1 MSKHVLSLLVED
13 KPGLLT
19 RVAGLFA
26 RRGFNI
32 ESLAVGHSEIDG
44 LSRSQF
50 ERAVA
55 KGNLPFLAKLQRRGH
70 FTLESFYSGMPST
83 TPAVQA
89 ELFYGVRAAVPGF
102 QFLHRASGQV
112 MRMYEADSSA
122 EIEAGLRKRGE
133 DPRAVILGNVDH
145 GERRGAARLGIGLP
159 RSGEFVLAAHVLPCR
174 IECRPRIGRAGRLE
188 HVRLFGL
195 RFRQFEVHSV

>member
-1 MSKHVLSLLVED
+1 MNRTRLASRLLGVGRPRGEAEE
-13 KPGLLT
+13 PGLIILQ
-19 RVAGLFA
+19 
-26 RRGFNI
+26 
-32 ESLAVGHSEIDG
+32 IDG

-133 DPRAVILGNVDH
+133 DPLLEGGCSYSNIY
-145 GERRGAARLGIGLP
+145 
-159 RSGEFVLAAHVLPCR
+159 
-174 IECRPRIGRAGRLE
+174 RAGSSFSRWTTPPT
-188 HVRLFGL
+188 
-195 RFRQFEVHSV
+195 